1 MAPKAKAKPKTKA
14 AAKAKALLA
23 PDDKAAEATGGMAPV
38 QEAKALEMVQ
48 EVNREHLQKL
58 EGSIQTILS
67 HPLFSNIMHESPLK
81 IDKTAGA
88 SEAGMRAPWD
98 PAEHESAL
106 TTAGTYVSAGNLFWC
121 NLRVLNSPSVP
132 VSAKSVELQ
141 FNYFEATGPEKLR
154 EEVVIAL
161 EQGVGVDQF
170 QRQQVQGRLRRISP
184 EELDHSLIMYIA
196 DLIKEGHG
204 DAKLQ
209 QWKQVLLSVSMRV
222 ELVDSYEAM
231 FWKGI
236 NLRQRYISTYDSLTR
251 STIQSVLELVKFRDE
266 LLPAGSRKEIADHWQ
281 MKVADLGSALVD
293 KMDLAFVDTA
303 LKVHDRMLCY
313 PAVSKAIMEMDMAFG
328 KASCLNYL
336 RVLELICMKGKE
348 AEQLWMIQSI
358 RDYIFVLKEYTNK
371 DLSTRAL
378 QGSPNNRGL
387 LDVFLAKR
395 KMVLWLLEHLQSK
408 NCPCDWIDTLRS
420 LITHAAFREK
430 VGSGSGSRNADQPD
444 KSWLGTEHEVV
455 RLAVDIMKK
464 AIFSAQHDH
473 TLKNILKGSSA
484 PPDIFAK
491 EPYNEMLKGVD
502 DALDAVNHKL
512 KRKDEEVQ
520 EAKVHDD
527 DLVAFLPEGV
537 EQCPE
542 DLEQAFQAEIE
553 EAAELVDRFV
563 KWIPECESKAELTQ
577 ALADT
582 AVAKKQPEG
591 TTALIVLDTKTCGES
606 SSQPH
611 LRLPQFRAPGL
622 RNVVQSFCTARN
634 KEQFDEDE
642 ICAVLDGSR
651 MISTSI
657 MTCFVRDDGCH
668 FEGKTRTEFVI
679 HYDEKSMRARKMVSR
694 GLVQVHEGLH
704 VFCQRHVQDSTG
716 APIIR
721 HPLDQSSWTALKI
734 YGWYHL
740 KRKRNMR
747 REKRKC
753 SLAAALQ
760 VIRQKNRN
768 CPVSRCHFT
777 PCL

>member
-1 MAPKAKAKPKTKA
+1 
-14 AAKAKALLA
+14 
-23 PDDKAAEATGGMAPV
+23 
-38 QEAKALEMVQ
+38 
-48 EVNREHLQKL
+48 
-58 EGSIQTILS
+58 
-67 HPLFSNIMHESPLK
+67 
-81 IDKTAGA
+81 
-88 SEAGMRAPWD
+88 
-98 PAEHESAL
+98 
-106 TTAGTYVSAGNLFWC
+106 
-121 NLRVLNSPSVP
+121 
-132 VSAKSVELQ
+132 
-141 FNYFEATGPEKLR
+141 ATGPEKLR

-170 QRQQVQGRLRRISP
+170 QRQQVQGR
-184 EELDHSLIMYIA
+184 
-196 DLIKEGHG
+196 
-204 DAKLQ
+204 

-293 KMDLAFVDTA
+293 KMDFAFVDTA

-313 PAVSKAIMEMDMAFG
+313 PAVFKAIMEMDMAFG

-520 EAKVHDD
+520 EAKIRDD
-527 DLVAFLPEGV
+527 DLAAFLPEGV

-542 DLEQAFQAEIE
+542 DLEQAFQAEIQ

-622 RNVVQSFCTARN
+622 RNAVQSFCTARN

-642 ICAVLDGSR
+642 MCAVLDGSR

-657 MTCFVRDDGCH
+657 MACFVRDDGCH

-704 VFCQRHVQDSTG
+704 VFSNGALSLPEARTRLYGGSNYSTSIGPVIMDSFENLWLVS
-716 APIIR
+716 P
-721 HPLDQSSWTALKI
+721 
-734 YGWYHL
+734 
-740 KRKRNMR
+740 
-747 REKRKC
+747 EKKKG
-753 SLAAALQ
+753 
-760 VIRQKNRN
+760 I
-768 CPVSRCHFT
+768 
-777 PCL
+777 

>member
-1 MAPKAKAKPKTKA
+1 M
-14 AAKAKALLA
+14 
-23 PDDKAAEATGGMAPV
+23 
-38 QEAKALEMVQ
+38 
-48 EVNREHLQKL
+48 
-58 EGSIQTILS
+58 
-67 HPLFSNIMHESPLK
+67 
-81 IDKTAGA
+81 
-88 SEAGMRAPWD
+88 
-98 PAEHESAL
+98 
-106 TTAGTYVSAGNLFWC
+106 
-121 NLRVLNSPSVP
+121 
-132 VSAKSVELQ
+132 
-141 FNYFEATGPEKLR
+141 
-154 EEVVIAL
+154 
-161 EQGVGVDQF
+161 
-170 QRQQVQGRLRRISP
+170 
-184 EELDHSLIMYIA
+184 
-196 DLIKEGHG
+196 
-204 DAKLQ
+204 
-209 QWKQVLLSVSMRV
+209 LLSVSMRV

-293 KMDLAFVDTA
+293 KMDFAFVDTA
-303 LKVHDRMLCY
+303 LKGHDRMLCY
-313 PAVSKAIMEMDMAFG
+313 PAVFKAIMEMDMAFG

-455 RLAVDIMKK
+455 RLAVDIMKARSRIQSKPLGLLPFWRISFLVFFDYYNHWLIVSFFHRAPCQK

-520 EAKVHDD
+520 EAKIRDD
-527 DLVAFLPEGV
+527 DLAAFLPEGV

-542 DLEQAFQAEIE
+542 DLEQAFQAEIQ

-622 RNVVQSFCTARN
+622 RNAVQSFCTARN

-642 ICAVLDGSR
+642 MCAVLDGSR

-657 MTCFVRDDGCH
+657 MACFVRDDGCH

-704 VFCQRHVQDSTG
+704 VFSNGALSLPEARTRLYGGSNYSTSIGPVIMDSFENLWLVSPEKKKEYEAGKAKVLAGGGLAGDPPKKPELSGEPMSFHTMPLKFYKELIHSFCAGVVFFLSDTDGVGALAAILAKVPCVALVYSASHGAALRLKLMEHVFKEFQT
-716 APIIR
+716 
-721 HPLDQSSWTALKI
+721 QSSPLHRVALTLESNK
-734 YGWYHL
+734 GFPSQEFNVL
-740 KRKRNMR
+740 
-747 REKRKC
+747 
-753 SLAAALQ
+753 
-760 VIRQKNRN
+760 
-768 CPVSRCHFT
+768 SRC
-777 PCL
+777 CASASVLSN